1 MAIARDDLD
10 QNGLIIGVSPEHFR
24 AVAMPLLFDHLE
36 AQCEGTIAVNRQ
48 ARIVWIND
56 KYAEKIGISDPR
68 SVLGKEIEEV
78 LPASRL
84 REVVESGLPSM
95 LDLMAFGD
103 EHFVV
108 TRIPLRD
115 QDGTLV
121 GALGFVL
128 FDRAQ
133 HLKPLMAKFNSLQ
146 SQLTATQNE
155 LAKARRARYTIAGFI
170 GNSAAAS
177 EIKRQARRAA
187 QLDATVLLR
196 GETGTGKEL
205 LAQGIHNLSP
215 RARGPFVAVNVAA
228 IPETLV
234 EAELFGTAPGAFTG
248 ADRKARI
255 GKFEVANGGT
265 LFLDEIGDLPLALQA
280 KLLRVLQEQEVEP
293 LGSNQ
298 VRPLNVRVIAA
309 THIDLEAKVAA
320 GQFRD
325 DLYYRL
331 NVLALKVPPL
341 RERRGDI
348 PALIEHLLDDIANR
362 SGQAPMELTPEAVA
376 LLCAQDWRGN
386 VRELG
391 NLLERAQL
399 NASGQPLQAA
409 QLAPLLGEQGM
420 ARVPQAP
427 SPVPIAQPM
436 LSDAPPPPG
445 QRLAESIAQAER
457 RALQAALAVCAGN
470 RKRAA
475 EELGIS
481 RASLYSK
488 LQQHGLR
495 ER

>member
-1 MAIARDDLD
+1 MAISRADLD
-10 QNGLIIGVSPEHFR
+10 QHGLIVGVSPERFR
-24 AVAMPLLFDHLE
+24 AVAMPLLFDHLN

-56 KYAEKIGISDPR
+56 KYAEKVGISDPR
-68 SVLGKEIEEV
+68 SVLGQEIEQV
-78 LPASRL
+78 LPASKL
-84 REVVESGLPSM
+84 REVVESGQPSM
-95 LDLMAFGD
+95 LDLMAFGS

-115 QDGTLV
+115 EDGTLV

-128 FDRAQ
+128 FDRAR
-133 HLKPLMAKFNSLQ
+133 HLQPLMAKYDRLQ
-146 SQLTATQNE
+146 NQLLATQHE

-170 GNSAAAS
+170 GSSAAAA
-177 EIKRQARRAA
+177 EVKRLARRAA

-205 LAQGIHNLSP
+205 VAEAIHQLGG
-215 RARGPFVAVNVAA
+215 RRDGPFVAVNVAA

-248 ADRKARI
+248 ADRKGRI

-298 VRPLNVRVIAA
+298 VKPLNVRVITA

-331 NVLALKVPPL
+331 NVLALQVPPL
-341 RERRGDI
+341 RERRADI
-348 PALIEHLLDDIANR
+348 PTLVEHLLDDIANR
-362 SGQAPMELTPEAVA
+362 SAQPPMELSDEALE
-376 LLCAQDWRGN
+376 LLSGQPWRGN
-386 VRELG
+386 VRELR

-399 NASGQPLQAA
+399 AGDEQLDSQALRA
-409 QLAPLLGEQGM
+409 LLIDP
-420 ARVPQAP
+420 VTPPAP
-427 SPVPIAQPM
+427 SPAAMPASSAQ
-436 LSDAPPPPG
+436 S
-445 QRLAESIAQAER
+445 LAEQLAQAER
-457 RALQAALAVCAGN
+457 QALIDALQASAGN
-470 RKRAA
+470 RRQAA
-475 EELGIS
+475 ERLGIS
-481 RASLYSK
+481 RAGLYAK
-488 LQQHGLR
+488 LALHGLGKHD
-495 ER
+495 

>member
-1 MAIARDDLD
+1 MAISCEDLD
-10 QNGLIIGVSPEHFR
+10 QHGLIVGVSPERFR
-24 AVAMPLLFDHLE
+24 AVAMPLLFDHLN

-56 KYAEKIGISDPR
+56 KYAGKLGISDPH

-95 LDLMAFGD
+95 LDLMAFGS

-115 QDGTLV
+115 EDGPLV

-128 FDRAQ
+128 FDRAR
-133 HLKPLMAKFNSLQ
+133 HLKPLMGKYNSLQ
-146 SQLTATQNE
+146 SQLLATQNE

-170 GNSAAAS
+170 GASAAAS
-177 EIKRQARRAA
+177 EVKRQARRAA

-215 RARGPFVAVNVAA
+215 RANGPFVAVNVAA

-265 LFLDEIGDLPLALQA
+265 LFLDEIGDLPLPLQA

-298 VRPLNVRVIAA
+298 VKPLNVRVIAA

-331 NVLALKVPPL
+331 NVLALQVPPL
-341 RERRGDI
+341 RQRREDI
-348 PALIEHLLDDIANR
+348 PALAEYLLDDIANR
-362 SGQAPMELTPEAVA
+362 SGLAPMELTPAALA
-376 LLCAQDWRGN
+376 LLGAQAWKGN
-386 VRELG
+386 VRELR

-399 NASGQPLQAA
+399 DTDGPLLDVAQLQPLVA
-409 QLAPLLGEQGM
+409 
-420 ARVPQAP
+420 AP
-427 SPVPIAQPM
+427 SAPMPAVDSASPAERLPSPADEPLQPLAQ
-436 LSDAPPPPG
+436 
-445 QRLAESIAQAER
+445 SIAAAER
-457 RALQAALAVCAGN
+457 RALQQALAACNGN
-470 RKRAA
+470 RRRTAS
-475 EELGIS
+475 ELGIS

-488 LQQHGLR
+488 LQQHGLS

>member
-1 MAIARDDLD
+1 MAISRADLD
-10 QNGLIIGVSPEHFR
+10 QHGLIVGVSPERFR
-24 AVAMPLLFDHLE
+24 AVAMPLLFDHLN

-56 KYAEKIGISDPR
+56 KYAEKVGISDPR
-68 SVLGKEIEEV
+68 SVLGQEIEQV
-78 LPASRL
+78 LPASKL
-84 REVVESGLPSM
+84 REVVESGQPSM
-95 LDLMAFGD
+95 LDLMAFGS

-115 QDGTLV
+115 EDGTLV

-128 FDRAQ
+128 FDRAR
-133 HLKPLMAKFNSLQ
+133 HLQPLMAKYDRLQ
-146 SQLTATQNE
+146 NQLLATQHE

-170 GNSAAAS
+170 GSSAAAA
-177 EIKRQARRAA
+177 EVKRLARRAA

-215 RARGPFVAVNVAA
+215 RANGPFVAVNVAA

-248 ADRKARI
+248 ADRKGRI

-298 VRPLNVRVIAA
+298 VKPLNVRVITA

-331 NVLALKVPPL
+331 NVLALQVPPL
-341 RERRGDI
+341 RERRADI
-348 PALIEHLLDDIANR
+348 PTLVEHLLDDIANR
-362 SGQAPMELTPEAVA
+362 SAQPPMELSDEALE
-376 LLCAQDWRGN
+376 LLSGQPWRGN
-386 VRELG
+386 VRELR

-399 NASGQPLQAA
+399 AGDEQLDSQALRA
-409 QLAPLLGEQGM
+409 LLIDP
-420 ARVPQAP
+420 VTPPAP
-427 SPVPIAQPM
+427 SPAAMPASSAQ
-436 LSDAPPPPG
+436 S
-445 QRLAESIAQAER
+445 LAEQLAQAER
-457 RALQAALAVCAGN
+457 QALIDALQASAGN
-470 RKRAA
+470 RRQAA
-475 EELGIS
+475 ERLGIS
-481 RASLYSK
+481 RAGLYAK
-488 LQQHGLR
+488 LALHGLGKHD
-495 ER
+495 